1 VRLTPLAVNPQG
13 GNKCSRA
20 REIALA
26 KSGCCSKRSH
36 AVSPNQSEAVSGH
49 QDRPTAANGALL
61 IPGLFHQGAG
71 PRTASQRRVLAAL
84 RAGASVVLASLR
96 DECVSKPQRCAVR
109 GGVPGLR

>member
-1 VRLTPLAVNPQG
+1 MRTAHFRRAADPLAVNPQG

-26 KSGCCSKRSH
+26 KSY